1 MSLVKINPT
10 NWINSHIGTIYD
22 IDGVAGIQCVDL
34 YKIFLKD
41 IGYPNPTRP
50 IGGDGY
56 ADQIWYRRDA
66 LGLAPYF
73 DYITGTLK
81 EGDIVLW
88 AKGAM
93 ECPSSH
99 VAMFVKDDPSDP
111 ANRGIFL
118 GSNQGTAHSTGVLTS
133 ISCSGALGALR
144 YKGFTTNP
152 TPVDTNGKLIE
163 ENGAMKIT
171 VDEINAR
178 ANGPTGNIVRQYKMG
193 DIVKYQYKYVGNG
206 HRYIV
211 WNEGPNKIYLA
222 ISGAETYGVEKWAE
236 PVDIDE
242 SKDIIKDLIQ
252 EDGKATFTVD
262 DVRERKGGPKGE
274 VVRTFKTGD
283 SVIYQY
289 KYIGNGHRYVVR
301 KQGNDYFF
309 IAVSGSEEYGK
320 DKWADCGPVEAVKP
334 SEPEK
339 PADPKPEEPKLDKN
353 VKAWGC
359 DISEHN
365 PNFDVKGQGFV
376 IIRATFGTNMDKLF
390 TENVKKCQEAGVP
403 FGVYC
408 YSYALDNEQALEEAQ
423 YILEA
428 IKDIDVPL
436 GVWYDMED
444 ADKYKENRGAL
455 TKENCTKFCEIFC
468 DYVKSKGYYTG
479 IYSSTWWFANLVLC
493 GDKYPKWNADWGSN
507 NGTLQKDFYGKCV
520 LYQYTAIPYDKNVC
534 YVDFSE
540 MASHPV
546 REPEQPKPE
555 IPQFPDQ
562 ETVDKLIDEQTKFY
576 KNWNQLFDKMFG

>member
-1 MSLVKINPT
+1 MALPKINPT
-10 NWINSHIGTIYD
+10 TWINSHIGKIYD
-22 IDGVAGIQCVDL
+22 IDGVAGVQCVDL
-34 YKIFLKD
+34 YKVFLKD
-41 IGYPNPTRP
+41 IGYPNPTRA

-66 LGLAPYF
+66 LGLSPYF
-73 DYITGTLK
+73 EYITGTLK

-88 AKGAM
+88 AKGSP

-118 GSNQGTAHSTGVLTS
+118 GSNQGYAHSTGVLTS
-133 ISCSGALGALR
+133 ISCSGAIGALR
-144 YKGFTTNP
+144 YRAFTTNP
-152 TPVDTNGKLIE
+152 TPVDLNGQLIE
-163 ENGAMKIT
+163 EIGAMKIT

-178 ANGPTGNIVRQYKMG
+178 ANGPTGNIVRQYKLG
-193 DIVKYQYKYVGNG
+193 DIIKYQYKYVGNG

-222 ISGAETYGVEKWAE
+222 VSGSEQYGVEKWAE
-236 PVDIDE
+236 PVDVDE
-242 SKDIIKDLIQ
+242 NKDLIKDLIQ
-252 EDGKATFTVD
+252 EDGKATFIVD
-262 DVRERKGGPKGE
+262 DVRKRKNSPTGE
-274 VVRTFKTGD
+274 VVQTFKAGD
-283 SVIYQY
+283 SVVYQY
-289 KYIGNGHRYVVR
+289 KYVGNGHRYVVQ
-301 KQGNDYFF
+301 KDGNDYYF

-320 DKWADCGPVEAVKP
+320 DKWANCGPVDQVSP
-334 SEPEK
+334 
-339 PADPKPEEPKLDKN
+339 DQPKPEEPKPEDPKYDAH
-353 VKAWGC
+353 VKSWGC

-376 IIRATFGTNMDKLF
+376 IIRATYGTNMDKLF
-390 TENVKKCQEAGVP
+390 AQNVKKCQDANIP

-408 YSYALDNEQALEEAQ
+408 YSYALDDSQALEEAQ

-428 IKDIDVPL
+428 IKDIEIPL

-444 ADKYKENRGAL
+444 ADQYKEKHGVLNQR
-455 TKENCTKFCEIFC
+455 NCTKFCEIFC

-479 IYSSTWWFANLVLC
+479 IYSTPNWFNTLVLT
-493 GDKYPKWNADWGSN
+493 GNKYNKWYAHWLTN
-507 NGTLQKDFYGKCV
+507 NGTLQADYYGKCV
-520 LYQYTAIPYDKNVC
+520 LYQYTANPYDKNVC

-540 MASHPV
+540 MKSNPIKDPV
-546 REPEQPKPE
+546 EDPKPD

-562 ETVDKLIDEQTKFY
+562 GQIKDLMEEQKKFYQNWNMMFDKL
-576 KNWNQLFDKMFG
+576 FG

>member
-1 MSLVKINPT
+1 MQPNKT
-10 NWINSHIGTIYD
+10 Y
-22 IDGVAGIQCVDL
+22 VA
-34 YKIFLKD
+34 
-41 IGYPNPTRP
+41 P
-50 IGGDGY
+50 DGY
-56 ADQIWYRRDA
+56 EYFMCPMTTFKITQTENVGTHLGTKALDFASETPGKREDYYAGATVKCIRTIPSYGEATWQTVREVHCPNGYFGIVTFETVHDNSFNAYPGMVIKQGQQLGNMGDA
-66 LGLAPYF
+66 GQASGVHLHMEGTQSANSNMGYNQYGIYTFTAPETY
-73 DYITGTLK
+73 L
-81 EGDIVLW
+81 
-88 AKGAM
+88 
-93 ECPSSH
+93 
-99 VAMFVKDDPSDP
+99 DDLFYVD
-111 ANRGIFL
+111 
-118 GSNQGTAHSTGVLTS
+118 
-133 ISCSGALGALR
+133 
-144 YKGFTTNP
+144 
-152 TPVDTNGKLIE
+152 DTNI
-163 ENGAMKIT
+163 IT
-171 VDEINAR
+171 PMAGNWR
-178 ANGPTGNIVRQYKMG
+178 KTGNITS
-193 DIVKYQYKYVGNG
+193 
-206 HRYIV
+206 
-211 WNEGPNKIYLA
+211 
-222 ISGAETYGVEKWAE
+222 SGSTDDWKK
-236 PVDIDE
+236 
-242 SKDIIKDLIQ
+242 SLIQ